1 MTAQILL
8 STQCDLHSM
17 VRYAEEQLRQ
27 GQKVELHFKFRGP
40 EMADTNVGFDVVH
53 RALFRLATVG
63 RTDREPK
70 LIGRN
75 IRATLSPVR

>member
-1 MTAQILL
+1 MTAQIQL
-8 STQCDLHSM
+8 SSQCDLDAK
-17 VRYAEEQLRQ
+17 VRVAEEQLRQ
-27 GQKVELHFKFRGP
+27 GKKVDLHFKFRGP

-53 RALFRLATVG
+53 RMLFRLATVG
-63 RTDREPK
+63 RTDCEPK